1 MKYYQ
6 TQTREDYDDL
16 MEILEQQGY
25 IWSDGQLPTENKIW
39 DICGKDTTLSMNEIA
54 KVINGFCE
62 KEFYIGEKIREQ
74 DIIVWN
80 KTKLNSPEHYKING
94 KDSMKLILDIVK
106 ENSTSVE
113 ETVYLFNTLK
123 YLIRY
128 KRKNGKEDLLKAK
141 DYLERLINEEEREK
155 EKSNV

>member
-6 TQTREDYDDL
+6 TKTQEDYDDL
-16 MEILEQQGY
+16 MGILEQQGY
-25 IWSDGQLPTENKIW
+25 TWASGKLPTEYKIW
-39 DICGKDTTLSMNEIA
+39 DKYGKDTTLSIYEEK
-54 KVINGFCE
+54 KVIGSFCE
-62 KEFYIGEKIREQ
+62 KKFHIIEGISEK
-74 DIIVWN
+74 DIIVWSN
-80 KTKLNSPEHYKING
+80 SKLNNPTHYKING

-113 ETVYLFNTLK
+113 ETIYLFNTLK